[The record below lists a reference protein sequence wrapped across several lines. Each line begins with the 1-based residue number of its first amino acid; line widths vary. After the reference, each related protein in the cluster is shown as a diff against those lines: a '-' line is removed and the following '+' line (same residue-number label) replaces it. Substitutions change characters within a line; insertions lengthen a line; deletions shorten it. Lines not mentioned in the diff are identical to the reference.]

1 MKSFIVRR
9 IILLMTIV
17 IVLSSI
23 TIGVL
28 GVFLSEDFIS
38 DIRDNKFIPDLSLV
52 AENVKQFQLGNM
64 SRETLIKIISK
75 ASENSATRY
84 YIFDSNRNI
93 TYSSD
98 ESNFSTIKN
107 EDLHKKLELALAN
120 IFAGEKVAYKVHLF
134 ANSPIEI
141 VGIPVLIDS
150 TPSGAIIV
158 MSEMAD
164 IKLIR
169 NQYFFSLF
177 LSTVIVLPLVVVL
190 SYFILQRIVSPI
202 RNITEVSLSILKG
215 DFSIKADENVEGE
228 FGFLGRSMNI
238 LSANLY
244 KSLSQL
250 YVEKNRLHQVLNTLV
265 EGMISVDENLKI
277 THFNSIL
284 LEKFSIEETK
294 LLGMDIR
301 DIGYFQIELSEL
313 KLSITENRQIIKT
326 ALFGERIL
334 EIIMAPIED
343 EKNQSVGAV
352 ILFKDIT
359 EMEKLEN
366 LRKDYVAN
374 VSHELRSP
382 LTAIRG
388 LIEPLMDSVVKDEAN
403 IQRYYQI
410 IYQESLRLSRL
421 VDDIMEL
428 SRLQSHESII
438 RKNFVDLNL
447 VFEMVYER
455 YRLIDESI
463 QFKYTPR
470 ELPLVYSNYD
480 RIEQILVILLD
491 NAFKFTP
498 ENGEITLATEL
509 KEDHIIVKVIDNGI
523 GISKEDLPFV
533 FQRFYKSDK
542 SRTKKG
548 TGLGL
553 SIAKEIL
560 FIMGESISVNSI
572 LGEGTEFCFTLHLK

>member
-9 IILLMTIV
+9 IILLMTSV

-23 TIGVL
+23 IIGVL
-28 GVFLSEDFIS
+28 GVFLSEDFIG
-38 DIRDNKFIPDLSLV
+38 DVRDNKFVPDLSLI
-52 AENVKQFQLGNM
+52 AENVKQFQLGKM
-64 SRETLIKIISK
+64 SKETLIKIISK
-75 ASENSATRY
+75 SSESSSTRY
-84 YIFDSNRNI
+84 FVFDSDRNL

-98 ESNFSTIKN
+98 DSNFNSIENKDFN
-107 EDLHKKLELALAN
+107 SKLTLALTK
-120 IFAGEKVAYKVHLF
+120 IFSGEKVAYKVHMF
-134 ANSPIEI
+134 ANKPIEI
-141 VGIPVLIDS
+141 VGVPILIEDV
-150 TPSGAIIV
+150 PSGAVVVI
-158 MSEMAD
+158 SEMVD
-164 IKLIR
+164 IELIR
-169 NQYFFSLF
+169 NQYFSSLIM
-177 LSTVIVLPLVVVL
+177 STLIVLPLVVVF
-190 SYFILQRIVSPI
+190 SYFILQRIVRPI
-202 RNITEVSLSILKG
+202 RNITQVALSILDG
-215 DFSIKADENVEGE
+215 DFSIKADESVEGE
-228 FGFLGRSMNI
+228 FGFLGKTMNI

-250 YVEKNRLHQVLNTLV
+250 YIEKNRLNQVLNTLV

-277 THFNSIL
+277 THFNSVL
-284 LEKFSIEETK
+284 LEKFSIDETR

-313 KLSITENRQIIKT
+313 ELSITENRQIIKT
-326 ALFGERIL
+326 ALLGERIL
-334 EIIMAPIED
+334 EIIMVPIED
-343 EKNQSVGAV
+343 EKNHSVGAV

-388 LIEPLMDSVVKDEAN
+388 LIEPLMDCVVKDESD

-428 SRLQSHESII
+428 SRLQSHESVI

-455 YRLIDESI
+455 YKLFDESI
-463 QFKYTPR
+463 QFKYTPQ

-498 ENGEITLATEL
+498 ENGEIALKTEL
-509 KEDHIIVKVIDNGI
+509 KEDHVIVKVIDNGI

-572 LGEGTEFCFTLHLK
+572 LNEGTEFSFTLHLK